1 MITKIRYFS
10 CLPHLFLFKGN
21 LLLSPRKEKA
31 KNLTIFMENVMVK
44 DREFTISISSEEILE
59 AVQKLADQM
68 NTDLDGKNPLF
79 LCVLN
84 GSFIFAADLLKKIN
98 IDCGITFIKMA
109 SYQGTSSTGEVKTLL
124 GLDSEIKERVIVIV
138 EDIVDTGNTIVA
150 LLDQL
155 KVFGPKEIKIS
166 TLLFKPDAYQQD
178 VIIDYKALEV
188 TNDFLV
194 GYGLDYDGFGRNLE
208 HIYKIVEQ

>member
-1 MITKIRYFS
+1 M
-10 CLPHLFLFKGN
+10 
-21 LLLSPRKEKA
+21 
-31 KNLTIFMENVMVK
+31 IFMENVMVK
-44 DREFTISISSEEILE
+44 DREFTISISNEEIKE

-208 HIYKIVEQ
+208 HIYKIVEK